1 MTSQTT
7 PEINDLAQRKA
18 AKSRRQP
25 DLMARATPETKM
37 GRSRATNRP
46 GYLAKPTRLRQT
58 RRRRDLVRMYMDAI
72 GPEAVTDLTLVAI
85 RRAAE
90 LTVAAEIAR
99 ARVLNGGTNEAD
111 RICAA
116 DLDMLVKLEGEARRA
131 IRALGLK
138 IDAGAAKPLP
148 PPP

>member
-1 MTSQTT
+1 V
-7 PEINDLAQRKA
+7 
-18 AKSRRQP
+18 
-25 DLMARATPETKM
+25 
-37 GRSRATNRP
+37 GP
-46 GYLAKPTRLRQT
+46 G
-58 RRRRDLVRMYMDAI
+58 
-72 GPEAVTDLTLVAI
+72 AVTDLTLVAI

-148 PPP
+148 PPLWSPLRARITAPLPSAKPEVAK